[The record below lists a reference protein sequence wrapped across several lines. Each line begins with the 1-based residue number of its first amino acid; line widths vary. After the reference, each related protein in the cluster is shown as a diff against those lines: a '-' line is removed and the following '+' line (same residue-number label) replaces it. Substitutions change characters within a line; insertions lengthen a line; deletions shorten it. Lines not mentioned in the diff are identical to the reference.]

1 MDNVDSGTPATP
13 ASPPP
18 GWYPHPAEP
27 GRELY
32 WDGATWV
39 ADTTRPLVMAPA
51 ELASDQ
57 ARSDEAGSDEAPAA
71 PAADPSAAAVPT
83 NQFGTPLP
91 AAEIGT
97 PPAPSTGAT
106 YPGGYAGAPAP
117 GPSGPVE
124 SPAKAAAPSFLLG
137 ALVAIGVSVLGL
149 WVIQSHSSGVFWFGG
164 YFVTLVAWRRSWAYY
179 KATSARTG
187 SGLTTPQKA
196 IVAVLAGTALMLTAA
211 FAVQY
216 IGVKTAPKLTAAVGS
231 CWADSGD
238 KVRLV
243 ECSDSSA
250 AYVATSTALTQ
261 DSCPTSAEG
270 SISDNGT
277 YYCLTRR

>member
-1 MDNVDSGTPATP
+1 MDNVDSGTPETP

-32 WDGATWV
+32 WDGTTWV
-39 ADTTRPLVMAPA
+39 ADTTRPLVMTPA
-51 ELASDQ
+51 
-57 ARSDEAGSDEAPAA
+57 EAGSDEAPAA
-71 PAADPSAAAVPT
+71 PVADPSAAAVPT
-83 NQFGTPLP
+83 NQFGTPLS

-97 PPAPSTGAT
+97 PLAPPAGAT
-106 YPGGYAGAPAP
+106 YPGGYAGAAAP

-149 WVIQSHSSGVFWFGG
+149 WVIQSHSSGVLWFGG
-164 YFVTLVAWRRSWAYY
+164 YFVTLAAWRRSWAYY

-187 SGLTTPQKA
+187 AGLTAPQKA
-196 IVAVLAGTALMLTAA
+196 IVAVLAGTALVLTAA

-216 IGVKTAPKLTAAVGS
+216 IGAKTAPKLTAAVGS

-250 AYVATSTALTQ
+250 AYIATSTALTQ
-261 DSCPTSAEG
+261 DACPASAEG